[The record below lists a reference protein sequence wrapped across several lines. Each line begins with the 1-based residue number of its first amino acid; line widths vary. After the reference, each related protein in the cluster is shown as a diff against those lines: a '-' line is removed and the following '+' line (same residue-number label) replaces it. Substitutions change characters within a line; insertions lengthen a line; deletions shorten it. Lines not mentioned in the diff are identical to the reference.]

1 MACTILISS
10 ALVLEAGSKVDVVTN
25 AVLQARNGTLGK
37 VDLLPQALQLVSS
50 RGRIPIQTPQCS
62 ASSYCLQSR
71 KA

>member
-1 MACTILISS
+1 MACTVLISS
-10 ALVLEAGSKVDVVTN
+10 ALVLDAGSKVDVVTN
-25 AVLQARNGTLGK
+25 AVLQARSGTLGK

-50 RGRIPIQTPQCS
+50 RGRILIQTPQRN

>member
-1 MACTILISS
+1 MACTVLISS
-10 ALVLEAGSKVDVVTN
+10 ALVLDAGSKVDVVTN
-25 AVLQARNGTLGK
+25 AVLQARSGTLGE

-50 RGRIPIQTPQCS
+50 RGRILIQTPQRN